1 MGETMET
8 SDTMGA
14 APAGAPDDV
23 DGAESTAAAA
33 EARPA
38 SPKVDRNRW
47 ILGGVGATLLT
58 LLILFFLS
66 TRLYVYDRLGPME
79 IANASIEST
88 PEEAAAVKK
97 EIKDLESKAKRA
109 QRSVVGMVPGSTY
122 IVVDTAQNKL
132 YLKKRDKVLHEAL
145 CSTGSGGL
153 LKDPNG
159 DRQWVFETPRGNFRV
174 IRKAEDPVWTK
185 PDWAF
190 VEEGKAVPDN
200 WSERRDYDTLGN
212 YALYLGDGYMIHGT
226 LYQRYLGR
234 AITHGCIRLGDEDLE
249 RVYRA
254 APVGTQVLIF

>member
-1 MGETMET
+1 MET
-8 SDTMGA
+8 SDTLGA
-14 APAGAPDDV
+14 APAGAPVDV
-23 DGAESTAAAA
+23 AEVADADATAAPA
-33 EARPA
+33 EASPA
-38 SPKVDRNRW
+38 SPKADRNRW
-47 ILGGVGATLLT
+47 LLSGVGATLST
-58 LLILFFLS
+58 LLLLFFLAS
-66 TRLYVYDRLGPME
+66 RLYVYDRLGPIE
-79 IANASIEST
+79 PTSASVEST
-88 PEEAAAVKK
+88 PEDAAAANK

-109 QRSVVGMVPGSTY
+109 QRSVAGMVPGSVY
-122 IVVDTAQNKL
+122 VVVDTARNKL

-153 LKDPNG
+153 LKDPDA

-190 VEEGKAVPDN
+190 VEEGKSVPDN

-249 RVYRA
+249 RVFRS

>member
-1 MGETMET
+1 MET
-8 SDTMGA
+8 SDAMGA
-14 APAGAPDDV
+14 SSAAL
-23 DGAESTAAAA
+23 DGASPA
-33 EARPA
+33 EAA
-38 SPKVDRNRW
+38 VSPSATTDPKLERNRW
-47 ILGGVGATLLT
+47 IWGGVGATVLTVSLL
-58 LLILFFLS
+58 LFLS
-66 TRLYVYDRLGPME
+66 TRLYVYDPLGP
-79 IANASIEST
+79 IQ
-88 PEEAAAVKK
+88 PAAASSESSPDRAAAMTK

-109 QRSVVGMVPGSTY
+109 QRGIAGMVPSSVY

-132 YLKKRDKVLHEAL
+132 YLKKRDQVLHEAL

-153 LKDPNG
+153 LKDPNA
-159 DRQWVFETPRGNFRV
+159 DRQWVFETPRGGFRV

-190 VEEGKAVPDN
+190 VEEGKPVPDS
-200 WSERRDYDTLGN
+200 WSERRDYDTLGE

-234 AITHGCIRLGDEDLE
+234 AITHGCIRLGDDDLE

>member
-1 MGETMET
+1 MAT
-8 SDTMGA
+8 SNAAA
-14 APAGAPDDV
+14 APAKVAAVP
-23 DGAESTAAAA
+23 AAAQW
-33 EARPA
+33 
-38 SPKVDRNRW
+38 KLDRQRW
-47 ILGGVGATLLT
+47 ILAGVGATLAT
-58 LLILFFLS
+58 LLLLFLLS
-66 TRLYVYDRLGPME
+66 TRLYVYDALGPVPDGP
-79 IANASIEST
+79 AAASAAT
-88 PEEAAAVKK
+88 PEEAAAFLK
-97 EIKDLESKAKRA
+97 EIKDLDSKAKRA
-109 QRSVVGMVPGSTY
+109 ERNVAGMVPPSVY

-132 YLKKRDKVLHEAL
+132 YLMKRDKVIHEAL

-159 DRQWVFETPRGNFRV
+159 ERQWVFETPRGNFRV

-190 VEEGKAVPDN
+190 VEEGKGVPSN
-200 WSERRDYDTLGN
+200 WSERRDYDTLGD

-249 RVYRA
+249 RVYRS

>member
-1 MGETMET
+1 MAT
-8 SDTMGA
+8 SNAAT
-14 APAGAPDDV
+14 APAKI
-23 DGAESTAAAA
+23 AAAV
-33 EARPA
+33 PA
-38 SPKVDRNRW
+38 VEWKLDRQRW
-47 ILGGVGATLLT
+47 ILAGVGSTLATLL
-58 LLILFFLS
+58 LLFLFS
-66 TRLYVYDRLGPME
+66 TRLYFYDALGPIE
-79 IANASIEST
+79 PVAALAAS
-88 PEEAAAVKK
+88 PDEAAAIGK
-97 EIKDLESKAKRA
+97 EIKDLDAKAKRA
-109 QRSVVGMVPGSTY
+109 ERNIAGMVPPSVY

-132 YLKKRDKVLHEAL
+132 YLMRRDKVLHEAV

-159 DRQWVFETPRGNFRV
+159 ERQWVFETPRGSFHV

-190 VEEGKAVPDN
+190 VEEGKDVPSN
-200 WSERRDYDTLGN
+200 WSERRDYDTLGD

-249 RVYRA
+249 RVYRS

>member
-1 MGETMET
+1 MTPGKGDVMTT
-8 SDTMGA
+8 SDVAA
-14 APAGAPDDV
+14 APAKVAPAV
-23 DGAESTAAAA
+23 PAA
-33 EARPA
+33 EWRL
-38 SPKVDRNRW
+38 DRRRW
-47 ILGGVGATLLT
+47 ILGGVGMTFATLL
-58 LLILFFLS
+58 LLLFLS
-66 TRLYVYDRLGPME
+66 TRLYVYDALGPVV
-79 IANASIEST
+79 
-88 PEEAAAVKK
+88 PHGPAAASAATPKEGAAFRK
-97 EIKDLESKAKRA
+97 EIKDLDSKAKRA
-109 QRSVVGMVPGSTY
+109 ERNVAGLVPPSTY

-132 YLKKRDKVLHEAL
+132 YLMRRDKVLHEAL

-159 DRQWVFETPRGNFRV
+159 ERQWVFETPRGNFRV

-190 VEEGKAVPDN
+190 VEEGKAVPGD
-200 WSERRDYDTLGN
+200 WSERRDYDTLGD

-249 RVYRA
+249 RVYRS

>member
-1 MGETMET
+1 MGEMGRGQEMET
-8 SDTMGA
+8 SDAMGA
-14 APAGAPDDV
+14 PSGALDVAAPEAV
-23 DGAESTAAAA
+23 AA
-33 EARPA
+33 ERKPA
-38 SPKVDRNRW
+38 SPKLERNRW

-66 TRLYVYDRLGPME
+66 SRLYVYDRLAPIE
-79 IANASIEST
+79 PASAGEAS
-88 PEEAAAVKK
+88 PEDRAAFQK

-109 QRSVVGMVPGSTY
+109 QRGLAALIPGSVY
-122 IVVDTAQNKL
+122 VVVDTAQNKL
-132 YLKKRDKVLHEAL
+132 YVKKRDKVLHEAL

-153 LKDPNG
+153 LKDPNN

-190 VEEGKAVPDN
+190 VEEGKTVPDN
-200 WSERRDYDTLGN
+200 WSERRDYDTLGD

-249 RVYRA
+249 RVYRMTPTGA
-254 APVGTQVLIF
+254 QVLIF